1 MENEIT
7 INPGK
12 DKNNAIPIDTSI
24 KQEQD
29 ENTEINSVSYM
40 EEMPKTFKYYML
52 KTKWNFIIYI

>member
-12 DKNNAIPIDTSI
+12 DKIMLFLLTQASNRN
-24 KQEQD
+24 KMK
-29 ENTEINSVSYM
+29 NTEINSVSYM